1 MLRIFND
8 LEPFLKDNYQR
19 ISVRD
24 YARRRKISP
33 PSASSLLNK
42 LQKEGL
48 LKREDERNY
57 HFFTANKDSYL
68 FIHLSRIYWLI
79 KLKNSGLINYLEK
92 ELVNPLVILF
102 GSFSKA
108 EVTPNSDVDIAIL
121 RAKSKKLNIEH
132 FEQKLDRKIHMLFF
146 NDLELAK
153 RKELQ
158 NSILNGVIISG
169 SW

>member
-1 MLRIFND
+1 MLKIFND

-19 ISVRD
+19 ISVRE

-33 PSASSLLNK
+33 PSASSLLNE

-48 LKREDERNY
+48 LDREDEWNY
-57 HFFTANKDSYL
+57 HFFTANKESYL
-68 FIHLSRIYWLI
+68 FIHISRIYWLI
-79 KLKNSGLINYLEK
+79 QLKKSGFISYLER

-108 EVTPNSDVDIAIL
+108 EVTSNSDIDIAIS
-121 RAKSKKLNIEH
+121 RAASKKLNMEP
-132 FEQKLDRKIHMLFF
+132 FEQKLNRRVHILFL
-146 NDLELAK
+146 NDLKLDK

-158 NSILNGVIISG
+158 NSILNGFIISG